1 MNQYKLLEQDEF
13 PHEPSS
19 EQNYNESVYV
29 NSFDLATKAG
39 GWMRIG
45 NRANERHAEMQV
57 CMYLPDGR
65 IACQFQKPAIDDNS
79 EIRAGGLYYQVTKPL
94 HHVTMEYSG
103 EIMLLDDPDLLR
115 DPKKLFTTAPR
126 GIAKISYDMTGISPV
141 HGGEPLSSSQQTM
154 YGRDFSL
161 GHFNQH
167 MKVATSIDID
177 NVKIKFAGLGWR
189 DHSWGP
195 RYWTN
200 IYFYRLFIA
209 NFGDGRAMMLLKLT
223 DNDGNV
229 RVGGVLQYDGEYEEI
244 TDMDVTTQWTKA
256 KDPAAVTISVQTKRR
271 SAILK
276 GEILTL
282 APLRNRRKVDDQ
294 YLESRVAEGLTHWQW
309 GDKETLGITEYIEL
323 VEDGQ
328 PVGYPL

>member
-1 MNQYKLLEQDEF
+1 
-13 PHEPSS
+13 
-19 EQNYNESVYV
+19 
-29 NSFDLATKAG
+29 
-39 GWMRIG
+39 
-45 NRANERHAEMQV
+45 
-57 CMYLPDGR
+57 
-65 IACQFQKPAIDDNS
+65 
-79 EIRAGGLYYQVTKPL
+79 
-94 HHVTMEYSG
+94 
-103 EIMLLDDPDLLR
+103 
-115 DPKKLFTTAPR
+115 
-126 GIAKISYDMTGISPV
+126 
-141 HGGEPLSSSQQTM
+141 
-154 YGRDFSL
+154 
-161 GHFNQH
+161 
-167 MKVATSIDID
+167 
-177 NVKIKFAGLGWR
+177 
-189 DHSWGP
+189 
-195 RYWTN
+195 
-200 IYFYRLFIA
+200 
-209 NFGDGRAMMLLKLT
+209 MMLLKLT